1 MDIQTSKIELVK
13 IILNSD
19 NDKFIEKLKEFVSN
33 EKSDFWLELSSSE
46 QAEIKDGIKQLNQGK
61 RKQYQEILNQ
71 IS

>member
-33 EKSDFWLELSSSE
+33 EKSDF
-46 QAEIKDGIKQLNQGK
+46 
-61 RKQYQEILNQ
+61 
-71 IS
+71 